1 VSPSRAKKKQ
11 RRRARAAPAGGGARE
26 APAAAAPVAA
36 QPAPSRLEVRD
47 GVARP
52 QAIWSPFPLTEIGML
67 AGIAIFVIGLLSD
80 GPRATWLLAVGALVL
95 GVVSGELSLREHFAG
110 FRSHTLLLAV
120 LPVVLVHAATVLAV
134 TDSYG
139 GQPALAA
146 DAAVAGAL
154 AWWLRGRFRAAHE
167 RATAAPP

>member
-1 VSPSRAKKKQ
+1 
-11 RRRARAAPAGGGARE
+11 
-26 APAAAAPVAA
+26 
-36 QPAPSRLEVRD
+36 
-47 GVARP
+47 
-52 QAIWSPFPLTEIGML
+52 ML
-67 AGIAIFVIGLLSD
+67 AGIAIFVLGLLSD
-80 GPRATWLLAVGALVL
+80 GPRATSLLAVGALVL

-120 LPVVLVHAATVLAV
+120 LPVVLVHATTALAI

-139 GQPALAA
+139 GQPALAV